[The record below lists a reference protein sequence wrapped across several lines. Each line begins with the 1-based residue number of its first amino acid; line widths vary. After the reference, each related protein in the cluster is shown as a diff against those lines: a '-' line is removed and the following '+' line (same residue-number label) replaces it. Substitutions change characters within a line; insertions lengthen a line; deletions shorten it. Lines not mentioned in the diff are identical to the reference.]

1 MVKTKIVVLKKKK
14 LIYGTMFIILA
25 ILLISL
31 IFIIF
36 SDTNNDTPATQETSV
51 IYRAGVYNSVLELNN
66 TLLGLEVVL
75 DKDHINS
82 VRLVNL
88 DEATQTMYPL
98 IEPALTDI
106 SNQLSAGVALS
117 DIVLSESSKYT
128 QTLLLNSIRETIAK
142 AKLP

>member
-14 LIYGTMFIILA
+14 LIYGAMLLILA
-25 ILLISL
+25 ILLLSL
-31 IFIIF
+31 VILFS
-36 SDTNNDTPATQETSV
+36 SDTNNDAPATQETSV
-51 IYRAGVYNSVLELNN
+51 IYRAGVYTSVMELND

-75 DKDHINS
+75 DKNHINS

-106 SNQLSAGVALS
+106 SNQLSAGTALS
-117 DIVLSESSKYT
+117 DIVLSESSRYT
-128 QTLLLNSIRETIAK
+128 QILLLNSIRDTIAK

>member
-14 LIYGTMFIILA
+14 LIYGTMLFILA
-25 ILLISL
+25 IVLLSL
-31 IFIIF
+31 IILF
-36 SDTNNDTPATQETSV
+36 SSNTNKDAPATQETGV
-51 IYRAGVYNSVLELNN
+51 IYRAGVYTSVLELND

-128 QTLLLNSIRETIAK
+128 QTLLLNHIRDTIAK
-142 AKLP
+142 AQLP

>member
-1 MVKTKIVVLKKKK
+1 MARFEKVSRFNDVDLPLPVRKTASSAGYDFVVAEDTTVPAYTDL
-14 LIYGTMFIILA
+14 MFILSRYE
-25 ILLISL
+25 L
-31 IFIIF
+31 
-36 SDTNNDTPATQETSV
+36 
-51 IYRAGVYNSVLELNN
+51 LELND

-128 QTLLLNSIRETIAK
+128 QTLLLNHIRDTIAK

>member
-36 SDTNNDTPATQETSV
+36 SDTNNDIPATQETSV

>member
-1 MVKTKIVVLKKKK
+1 MVKTKIIVLKKKK
-14 LIYGTMFIILA
+14 LIYGTMLFILA
-25 ILLISL
+25 ILLLSL
-31 IFIIF
+31 IVIF
-36 SDTNNDTPATQETSV
+36 SSKDTSDAPATQETGA
-51 IYRAGVYNSVLELNN
+51 IYRAGVYTSVIELND
-66 TLLGLEVVL
+66 TLLSLEVVL
-75 DKDHINS
+75 DKNHINA
-82 VRLVNL
+82 VYLVNL

-128 QTLLLNSIRETIAK
+128 QTLLLNHIRDTIAK

>member
-14 LIYGTMFIILA
+14 LIYGTMLLILA
-25 ILLISL
+25 ILLLSL
-31 IFIIF
+31 IVIF
-36 SDTNNDTPATQETSV
+36 FSNDAEDMPSTQETGI
-51 IYRAGVYNSVLELNN
+51 IYRAGVYTSVIELND

-98 IEPALTDI
+98 IEPALEDI
-106 SNQLSAGVALS
+106 SGQLSAGTALS
-117 DIVLSESSKYT
+117 EITLSESSKYT
-128 QTLLLNSIRETIAK
+128 QTLLLNSIRDTIAK
-142 AKLP
+142 AELP

>member
-14 LIYGTMFIILA
+14 LIYGALLLILA
-25 ILLISL
+25 ILLLSL
-31 IFIIF
+31 IVIF
-36 SDTNNDTPATQETSV
+36 SSNENKETPATQETGAV
-51 IYRAGVYNSVLELNN
+51 YRAGVYTSVIELND

-106 SNQLSAGVALS
+106 SNQLSAGTALS
-117 DIVLSESSKYT
+117 DIILSESSKYT
-128 QTLLLNSIRETIAK
+128 QTLLLNSIRDTIAK
-142 AKLP
+142 AELP

>member
-36 SDTNNDTPATQETSV
+36 SDTINDTPATQETGV
-51 IYRAGVYNSVLELNN
+51 IYRAGVYSSVLELND

>member
-14 LIYGTMFIILA
+14 LIYGAMLLILA
-25 ILLISL
+25 ILLLSL
-31 IFIIF
+31 IMIF
-36 SDTNNDTPATQETSV
+36 FSKDTKESPAIQETGV
-51 IYRAGVYNSVLELNN
+51 IYRAGVYTSVIELND

-98 IEPALTDI
+98 IEPALADI
-106 SNQLSAGVALS
+106 SDQLAAGTAIS
-117 DIVLSESSKYT
+117 EITLSESSKYT
-128 QTLLLNSIRETIAK
+128 QTLLLNSIRNTIAK
-142 AKLP
+142 AELP